1 MYHRK
6 RASLENMKISNDL
19 IELWTPLLKG
29 LDVGYPEFALD
40 LVSSI
45 VQKLVSSDEYVLN
58 EQAINPYAM
67 FVRVFTFMN
76 EIQAYAII

>member
-1 MYHRK
+1 
-6 RASLENMKISNDL
+6 MKISNDL

-29 LDVGYPEFALD
+29 LDVGYPGFALD

-58 EQAINPYAM
+58 EQAVNPYAM

-76 EIQAYAII
+76 EIQAYTII

>member
-1 MYHRK
+1 
-6 RASLENMKISNDL
+6 MKISNDL

-58 EQAINPYAM
+58 EQAINPYVM
-67 FVRVFTFMN
+67 FVRVFAYVS
-76 EIQAYAII
+76 EIESYAII